1 MKGMILS
8 IFFLLSGF
16 GNVAASEPSTTESE
30 PPQILNE
37 DQGFWYA
44 QGKEDLLR
52 ALNRQLNLN
61 TAKNVIFFLGDG
73 MGVSTVTAARIH
85 AGQKLGELGEE
96 NYLSFEKFPNL
107 GLLKTYNV
115 DRQVADS
122 AGSATSYLTGVKG
135 RYGTLG
141 LDVSAPFNVCRSD
154 LGTKP
159 NVDSVL
165 KWAQDAGKATGFVTT
180 TRVTHAT
187 PAGLYAH
194 TANRDWECDS
204 QVPLANRHECKDI
217 ARQLIEDEPGRNIK
231 IILGGGRQVFEA
243 ANDNGTTNWPCK
255 RGDNMDLIEAWKVD
269 KKNRDKSYLFLEN
282 RDGLL
287 NTNLDDA
294 DFILGLFSINHI
306 PYELDRVEDPKV
318 GALAPG
324 IEEMTEKA
332 IRFLQK
338 KSTNGFFL
346 LVEGGRIDHAH
357 HKNNALLALEETVAM
372 HKAVAI
378 AQRLTDNKDTLIVV
392 TADHSHT
399 FNINGYPVR
408 GNKITGVGGVGDNGY
423 NYTTLS
429 YSSGPGF
436 WKNVNNGTTDPHK
449 PWLDASTL
457 DVHNKTYRQ
466 LSQIPAYDAY
476 HGGEDVAVYA
486 TGPMSHLF
494 HGVHEQSYVAHVVGH
509 AACMGPYASVCDVP
523 KPEPQSAG
531 VSTISSH
538 FTILLMAF
546 AVSTTMFGQ

>member
-1 MKGMILS
+1 MLLLLLFILS
-8 IFFLLSGF
+8 VL
-16 GNVAASEPSTTESE
+16 GNAASKTKPSTTEFE
-30 PPQILNE
+30 PPQILKE
-37 DQGFWYA
+37 DQDFWYA

-85 AGQKLGELGEE
+85 AGQKLGQTGEE
-96 NYLSFEKFPNL
+96 HYLSFEKFPNL

-115 DRQVADS
+115 DKQVADS
-122 AGSATSYLTGVKG
+122 AGTATAYLTGVKG

-141 LDVSAPFNVCRSD
+141 LDVSAPYNICRSD

-159 NVDSVL
+159 HVQSVI

-194 TANRDWECDS
+194 SANRDWECDS
-204 QVPLANRHECKDI
+204 QVPPANRHECKDI
-217 ARQLIEDEPGRNIK
+217 ARQLIEDEPGRNIN

-243 ANDNGTTNWPCK
+243 ANDNGTAKWPCK
-255 RGDNMDLIEAWKVD
+255 RGDNLDLIEAWKAD
-269 KKNRDKSYLFLEN
+269 KKKREKSHLFLEN

-287 NTNLDDA
+287 NANLDDT
-294 DFILGLFSINHI
+294 DFILGLFAMNHI
-306 PYELDRVEDPKV
+306 PYELDRTEDPKI
-318 GALAPG
+318 GEMAPG
-324 IEEMTEKA
+324 IEDMTEKA
-332 IRFLQK
+332 IHFLQK
-338 KSTNGFFL
+338 KSDKGFFL

-357 HKNNALLALEETVAM
+357 HKNNALLALEEAVAM
-372 HKAVAI
+372 NRAVSI
-378 AQRLTDNKDTLIVV
+378 AERLTDNKDTLILV

-408 GNKITGVGGVGDNGY
+408 GNKITGVSGVGDNGY

-436 WKNVNNGTTDPHK
+436 WNNVNNQTTDPSK

-457 DVHNKTYRQ
+457 DIHNKTYRQ
-466 LSQIPAYDAY
+466 LSQIPADDAF

-509 AACMGPYASVCDVP
+509 AACMGPYSTACEVP
-523 KPEPQSAG
+523 KPEAQSAG
-531 VSTISSH
+531 IATTISH
-538 FTILLMAF
+538 VLTLLMALI
-546 AVSTTMFGQ
+546 STMILKY